1 MMKVVV
7 NPMRS
12 FMESVVQMVI
22 KRKAIHGKERNGDVK
37 SNPLTTEYDTSNQAS

>member
-12 FMESVVQMVI
+12 FMEGVVQVGI
-22 KRKAIHGKERNGDVK
+22 RRTAIHGKERNGDVGTNSITK
-37 SNPLTTEYDTSNQAS
+37 EYDASI